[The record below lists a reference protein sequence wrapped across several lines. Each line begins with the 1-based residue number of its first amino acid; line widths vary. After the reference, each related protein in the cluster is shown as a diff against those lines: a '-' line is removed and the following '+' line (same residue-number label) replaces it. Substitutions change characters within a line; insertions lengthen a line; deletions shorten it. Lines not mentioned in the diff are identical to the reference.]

1 MSPTEQARGDS
12 GKEPKLPL
20 RQNGEKKTLGETR
33 LSRGAS
39 SPLARILLF
48 IYCLLI
54 ESNFTYQVE
63 SLMEKKWLLIGFDW
77 WPTAVRLN
85 NIIYHGRRKQNKCG
99 WVLPQKKK
107 LLEYMPFSVV
117 WCLFINGIGRLIGMC
132 YLHYLCPLTSQHYKR
147 RLFKHNS
154 SGAAGKGIVF
164 LKRATRVRV
173 RLLPKSFF
181 SLFTS
186 HITSER
192 HLLSIKNKNE
202 GNNRKV

>member
-1 MSPTEQARGDS
+1 MPFKSFTMDQYQLIKFVMKQKLQPFFFLEQIHSTNHCTTGSIDADCICNKTCIFHIIG
-12 GKEPKLPL
+12 LP
-20 RQNGEKKTLGETR
+20 Q
-33 LSRGAS
+33 
-39 SPLARILLF
+39 I
-48 IYCLLI
+48 
-54 ESNFTYQVE
+54 
-63 SLMEKKWLLIGFDW
+63 
-77 WPTAVRLN
+77 
-85 NIIYHGRRKQNKCG
+85 HGRRKQNKCG
-99 WVLPQKKK
+99 WVLHQKKK

-117 WCLFINGIGRLIGMC
+117 WCLLINGIGHLIGSC

-154 SGAAGKGIVF
+154 SGAACKGVVF
-164 LKRATRVRV
+164 LKQATRVRV
-173 RLLPKSFF
+173 CLLPKSFF